1 MDNGKCILRVHKKI
15 VLAFFV
21 LSCGM
26 LLTGCEMVNIL
37 AYKAAEKVANGEM
50 FAKADCTVLSVE
62 GSIGSSHYICENSTD
77 TYVYDKENICN
88 YNTGE
93 MLVELDHDL
102 LYMACNDDVLYY
114 ATDRYDESFYC
125 YNFQT
130 GEKQLVQD
138 GYEVTGMQAYEDD
151 VFVVLRELD
160 TQSDYSEDY
169 KEKNEV
175 WYFHKDE
182 EPVSLTQ
189 WVSENEPHNIMTDYK
204 SYIYEGYQ
212 IWVDDSLQEYNP
224 RIVYIEKDEE
234 FHYSCCGRALNDRA
248 SDTYNWMEGDII
260 RLTADGKCRYHGTE
274 EKLEGIIQEDVG
286 EDYTGLSTSIISFR
300 GGTIGII
307 EQYARGAFG
316 YEENPDTHYKNYD
329 AFYEYVLDTGKCQ
342 MLYKVEKKEQIAG
355 YSYTK
360 DCLYIQEGQSV
371 YEYHLDTQEKECIYT
386 SDKEYEGF
394 CYEFMDGKLYIFQRS
409 YTIEDVQEELL
420 SVVE

>member
-169 KEKNEV
+169 KEIIFRKR
-175 WYFHKDE
+175 
-182 EPVSLTQ
+182 
-189 WVSENEPHNIMTDYK
+189 
-204 SYIYEGYQ
+204 SYQEKP
-212 IWVDDSLQEYNP
+212 SLQGLQKLWN
-224 RIVYIEKDEE
+224 VVKCVGNYIICNTYAAGMQQI
-234 FHYSCCGRALNDRA
+234 FNDMYRTF
-248 SDTYNWMEGDII
+248 S
-260 RLTADGKCRYHGTE
+260 
-274 EKLEGIIQEDVG
+274 
-286 EDYTGLSTSIISFR
+286 
-300 GGTIGII
+300 
-307 EQYARGAFG
+307 EQSG
-316 YEENPDTHYKNYD
+316 N
-329 AFYEYVLDTGKCQ
+329 VL
-342 MLYKVEKKEQIAG
+342 
-355 YSYTK
+355 
-360 DCLYIQEGQSV
+360 
-371 YEYHLDTQEKECIYT
+371 
-386 SDKEYEGF
+386 F
-394 CYEFMDGKLYIFQRS
+394 C
-409 YTIEDVQEELL
+409 
-420 SVVE
+420 

>member
-1 MDNGKCILRVHKKI
+1 MFNRNKI
-15 VLAFFV
+15 VFTIFA
-21 LSCGM
+21 LSCSM
-26 LLTGCEMVNIL
+26 LLTGCALQERIIISIIDKLTMGKMYGSV
-37 AYKAAEKVANGEM
+37 
-50 FAKADCTVLSVE
+50 DCSVLSVE

-224 RIVYIEKDEE
+224 RIVYIEKDER
-234 FHYSCCGRALNDRA
+234 FRYSCSGMEAYDRG
-248 SDTYNWMEGDII
+248 SNTYNRIDQDII
-260 RLTADGKCRYHGTE
+260 RLTADVKCRYRNAERELTE
-274 EKLEGIIQEDVG
+274 ITQENEGAQSG
-286 EDYTGLSTSIISFR
+286 YPGLSSSMISFHEDS
-300 GGTIGII
+300 IGII
-307 EQYARGAFG
+307 EQYGKGTFQYAENKSARQ
-316 YEENPDTHYKNYD
+316 KILD
-329 AFYEYVLDTGKCQ
+329 AFYEYMPETGECRLVYEIQ
-342 MLYKVEKKEQIAG
+342 DGEQIAG